1 MNRNEMNQKIKDL
14 REYKRMRDELEAMIE
29 NLQDDIKAEMT
40 AQGTDTLIGA
50 DWKVT
55 WREYKSSRIDT
66 TAFRNALP
74 ELAEKFT
81 KVGVYKRFSL
91 N

>member
-1 MNRNEMNQKIKDL
+1 MCQNELNQKIKDL
-14 REYKRMRDELEAMIE
+14 REYKRMKDEIE
-29 NLQDDIKAEMT
+29 TLIESLQDDIKAEMT
-40 AQGTDTLIGA
+40 AQGTDTLVGT

-55 WREYKSSRIDT
+55 WREYTAARIDT

-74 ELAEKFT
+74 DLAEKFT